1 MVRGLCRVHMRN
13 ISRASQAHIHLKRCK
28 RMNTMVSCIF
38 TFLFLILISPRPF
51 LPSKIRNPLQYT
63 HTHTHTH
70 TLSLSLSF
78 GTWVSGSSAMRH
90 VGRQAG
96 PTSLSVQSPWARR
109 WQSTQCTLRFW
120 MRENLVWQKL
130 KETQLGGADGDKK
143 KVKERSSREWVK
155 S

>member
-70 TLSLSLSF
+70 TLSLSLFWHLGLRFISHAACGPAGRPYKSF
-78 GTWVSGSSAMRH
+78 RTITMSTQMAEHTVHTSFLNAWKLSVAETKRNT
-90 VGRQAG
+90 VGR
-96 PTSLSVQSPWARR
+96 SRR
-109 WQSTQCTLRFW
+109 G
-120 MRENLVWQKL
+120 QKKSKR
-130 KETQLGGADGDKK
+130 KE
-143 KVKERSSREWVK
+143 
-155 S
+155 